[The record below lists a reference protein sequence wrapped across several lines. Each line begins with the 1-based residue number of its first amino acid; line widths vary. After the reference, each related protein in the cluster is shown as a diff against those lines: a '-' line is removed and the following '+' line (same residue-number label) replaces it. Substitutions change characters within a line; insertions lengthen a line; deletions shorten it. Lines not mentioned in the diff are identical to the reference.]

1 MSDQNSNTPPRD
13 LFKEALKKIDE
24 ERGISP
30 EVNDPDIYKRARAK
44 VFRDLGKEP
53 PEDKPTSDGFNPLQ
67 GVANALEPASEL
79 WRSVGGGIAK
89 AGFETKDFLMGEP
102 EEADKSQLRRD
113 IEQRDA
119 ELRAA
124 SPVNAL
130 ASSISQFAT
139 GMIGAGKIMAPIKGV
154 QKLKTAGKAG
164 RFAYETARGAI
175 AGGVVIDPH
184 EERLSNLIESF
195 PSLQNPVTEYLAA
208 NPEDSAAEGR
218 LKNAL
223 EGIGLDFALAGVF
236 AASTKALK
244 LLRQGQPEEAAK
256 VLDQVETA
264 QKVEAP
270 SPKADGLTPSTVD
283 DQKPAI
289 PEQSARSA
297 SQTAAKA
304 EPAAI
309 PTPAETPLTGQSGV
323 KQGISPE
330 AAPSDVQFREIIE
343 STRRDLEALDT
354 FGSREEA
361 IANGHKFASYN
372 LPWQKLNGTDEAQT
386 LVANTAKTLEA
397 DMAAKKGGEV
407 LKDAEVSR
415 MVSRA
420 ADLWGEDPAL
430 LMGELSQAGDQAASM
445 VANMEASYLVSRRLF
460 DDAYAAATKVQAGML
475 DDFGG
480 SPAVAREEVRKRL
493 MAAADMLSAGSSM
506 RAAAGRALRRNRSEF
521 AIKPEDVAALSEV
534 PADKLID
541 AIVGTRGEIDKLKQ
555 VATPSFW
562 RRMTDEATFLL
573 TNNLLWNYPTHIVNT
588 TGNLMMLAFRPTEK
602 VIGSFVLGSKG
613 GAIRSQAL
621 REYRYTVAAIGDAWE
636 GLVSAFV
643 KGDSILS
650 PHTDEHFMHGSRVNA
665 PPIKWKEVKD
675 NFDHFYNGLL
685 AANFKQVSEA
695 SKKAAVG
702 AYRTGV
708 GLPTRALGA
717 TDEFIK
723 VLRYR
728 AVVQAKAAG
737 EAADAGLTG
746 SEFTAHVKRRMG
758 EALTVD
764 GKALDAEALQEA
776 KITTHQQ
783 ELLAGTV
790 GHAVQTFR
798 HQVPAV
804 ALVLPYI
811 KTPVNVLRYSWKMT
825 PVLNLAQTE
834 YQQMLK
840 GAMGPEAQA
849 QAVGQMAL
857 GATFMTMAATLAAEG
872 RLTGGGPKDPA
883 LRTQLLATGWKP
895 YSIVTTKED
904 GSKSYF
910 PLGRFDPVGLPFGLM
925 ADLVDMRYLHPTA
938 KETDKAELAIA
949 SALFKSFSDR
959 SFLQNTDRAI
969 RAFTDPE
976 RNLERFMGSLAG
988 AMVPG
993 SSGLKAYANSD
1004 TYLRE
1009 ARGVV
1014 DIAMRDLPGYS
1025 ETLPPRRDS
1034 FGEPIW
1040 RQRGL
1045 TSIQG
1050 LDVVEVEH
1058 VRIITETG
1066 EGIRPPAPSRNGVD
1080 LRDVTLSDGRNA
1092 FDLFQERTAQGGGGK
1107 KTLKAALE
1115 KLITSKGYAKLVDG
1129 HANVDGTKLAA
1140 MGDIVRRYRELA
1152 YKSMLRDYP
1161 ELRKE
1166 VMRRQTD
1173 VRDAIK
1179 AKRASEGPTAKD
1191 LQQKLKDMG
1200 Y

>member
-1 MSDQNSNTPPRD
+1 MTDRQIEAALDELAEELEIDLNPPQAQPP
-13 LFKEALKKIDE
+13 K
-24 ERGISP
+24 
-30 EVNDPDIYKRARAK
+30 
-44 VFRDLGKEP
+44 
-53 PEDKPTSDGFNPLQ
+53 PEDKPASDGFNPLQ

-124 SPVNAL
+124 SPVNSL

-139 GMIGAGKIMAPIKGV
+139 GMVGAGKIMAPIKGV

-309 PTPAETPLTGQSGV
+309 PAPAETPLTGQSGV
-323 KQGISPE
+323 QHGISPE
-330 AAPSDVQFREIIE
+330 AEIIAGTRSDVAAVEKY
-343 STRRDLEALDT
+343 
-354 FGSREEA
+354 GSREEA

-372 LPWQKLNGTDEAQT
+372 LPWQKLNSTDEVQA

-430 LMGELSQAGDQAASM
+430 LMGELSQAGDRANAM
-445 VANMEASYLVSRRLF
+445 VANMESSYLIARRLF

-480 SPAVAREEVRKRL
+480 SPEVAREEVRKRL

-534 PADKLID
+534 PAEKLID
-541 AIVGTRGEIDKLKQ
+541 KIVETRGEIDKLKQ

-562 RRMTDEATFLL
+562 RRVTDEATFLL
-573 TNNLLWNYPTHIVNT
+573 TNNLLWTYTTHIVNT
-588 TGNLMMLAFRPTEK
+588 TSNLMMLASRPTEK
-602 VIGSFVLGSKG
+602 LIGSVVMGSKG
-613 GAIRSQAL
+613 GAILSQAL

-636 GLVSAFV
+636 GLVSAFM

-665 PPIKWKEVKD
+665 PPIKWKEMKD
-675 NFDHFYNGLL
+675 SFDLLYNGIL
-685 AANFKQVSEA
+685 AANYKQVSEA
-695 SKKAAVG
+695 SKEAAVG

-811 KTPVNVLRYSWKMT
+811 KTPVNVLRYSWKMA

-834 YQQMLK
+834 YRQMLK

-849 QAVGQMAL
+849 QAVGQMTL

-883 LRTQLLATGWKP
+883 LRTQLIATGWKP

-910 PLGRFDPVGLPFGLM
+910 PLGRFDPVGMSFGLM
-925 ADLVDMRYLHPTA
+925 ADLVDMRYHHPAA
-938 KETDKAELAIA
+938 KEAEKAELAIA

-993 SSGLKAYANSD
+993 SSALKAYANSD
-1004 TYLRE
+1004 HYLRE

-1050 LDVVEVEH
+1050 LDVVEAEH

-1080 LRDVTLSDGRNA
+1080 LRDVPLSDGRNA
-1092 FDLFQERTAQGGGGK
+1092 YDLFQERTAQGGGGK

-1129 HANVDGTKLAA
+1129 PATVDGTKLAA
-1140 MGDIVRRYRELA
+1140 MGDIVRRYREIA

-1161 ELRKE
+1161 ELRQEIMK
-1166 VMRRQTD
+1166 RQTD
-1173 VRDAIK
+1173 VRAAIK
-1179 AKRASEGPTAKD
+1179 DKRAREEGPPSAAET
-1191 LQQKLKDMG
+1191 LQKLKDMG